1 MLDLGENL
9 RRLILAGVGVAAV
22 TKEKGADVLNELV
35 KKGELTIEQGKVLN
49 EELKHNIKQKVKES
63 VNVEVVKEAD
73 TNDILNKMD
82 DMSAEDLA
90 AIKEKLEKLSA
101 KDQQDAEA

>member
-35 KKGELTIEQGKVLN
+35 KKEILTMA
-49 EELKHNIKQKVKES
+49 EEYKARFQKH
-63 VNVEVVKEAD
+63 
-73 TNDILNKMD
+73 
-82 DMSAEDLA
+82 
-90 AIKEKLEKLSA
+90 
-101 KDQQDAEA
+101 